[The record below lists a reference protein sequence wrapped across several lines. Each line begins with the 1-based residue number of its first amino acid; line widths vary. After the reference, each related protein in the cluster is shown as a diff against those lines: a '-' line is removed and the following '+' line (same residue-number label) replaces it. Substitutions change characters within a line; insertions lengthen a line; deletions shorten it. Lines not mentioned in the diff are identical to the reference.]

1 MRFTALA
8 VAVGITLGLVARG
21 RLSNMSRRALRGWI
35 LLAAG
40 IATQVAAGRVGG
52 PESTTPLVLLSYL
65 LLLGF
70 AALNLHL
77 VGMGV
82 VIVGM
87 VANAVVIGLNDGMPI
102 RRSAVVAA
110 GLATPEQAERMRAD
124 VKRRPERE
132 GDRVVLLADIVPV
145 PPLREVVSFGDL
157 AIAVGL
163 VDVIVHLMRGRSR
176 VRGGDA
182 RPVATATA

>member
-8 VAVGITLGLVARG
+8 VVVGLIIGLLARG
-21 RLSNMSRRALRGWI
+21 RLSNMSRRSLRGWI

-40 IATQVAAGRVGG
+40 IATQAAAGRVGG
-52 PESTTPLVLLSYL
+52 PESTTPLVLISYA

-70 AALNLHL
+70 AAVNLHL

-82 VIVGM
+82 VMVGM
-87 VANAVVIGLNDGMPI
+87 VANAAVIGLNDGMPI
-102 RRSAVVAA
+102 RPSAVVAA

-124 VKRRPERE
+124 VKRRPERP

-157 AIAVGL
+157 AIGVG
-163 VDVIVHLMRGRSR
+163 VADVIVHLMRARSR
-176 VRGGDA
+176 LRGADA
-182 RPVATATA
+182 RPVATAPA